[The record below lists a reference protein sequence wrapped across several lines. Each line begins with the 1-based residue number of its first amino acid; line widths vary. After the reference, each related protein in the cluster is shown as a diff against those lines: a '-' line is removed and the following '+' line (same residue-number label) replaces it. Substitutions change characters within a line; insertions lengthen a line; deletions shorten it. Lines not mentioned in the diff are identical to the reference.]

1 MVVRS
6 EVEGSRCA
14 TLKRFPEI
22 PRPALGM
29 KLLLATH
36 NSNKTRE
43 FAQLLGVEFYIRD
56 LTALRDLLEIAETGR
71 SFEENAA
78 IKATA
83 VSKLCPDQVV
93 IADDSG
99 LEVDALEGAPGVFSA
114 RYSGE
119 RANDEENV
127 NKVLRELRGVINR
140 SAGFRCAIAVVKNG
154 KLITTVAG
162 RIAGTI
168 TESPRGENGFGYDPI
183 FVPEGFAETF
193 AELSPETKNKISH
206 RAAAVRGLIRYF
218 NTAPHPPEK

>member
-1 MVVRS
+1 MRNRRQIS
-6 EVEGSRCA
+6 GDSSTC
-14 TLKRFPEI
+14 F
-22 PRPALGM
+22 GM

-43 FAQLLGVEFYIRD
+43 FAQLLGVEFCIRD
-56 LTALRDLLEIAETGR
+56 LSALRDLLEIAETGR

-83 VSKLCPDQVV
+83 VSKLCRNQVV

-127 NKVLRELRGVINR
+127 NKVLRELRGVTNR
-140 SAGFRCAIAVVKNG
+140 SAGFQCAVVKNG
-154 KLITTVAG
+154 GMITTVTG

-206 RAAAVRGLIRYF
+206 RAAAVRALIRYF

>member
-83 VSKLCPDQVV
+83 VSKLCRDQVV

-114 RYSGE
+114 RYSGQ

-127 NKVLRELRGVINR
+127 NKLLRELRGITNR
-140 SAGFRCAIAVVKNG
+140 SAGFRCAIAVGKNG
-154 KLITTVAG
+154 GLITTVAG

-206 RAAAVRGLIRYF
+206 RAAAVRALIRYF
-218 NTAPHPPEK
+218 NTAPHAPEK

>member
-1 MVVRS
+1 MRNPK
-6 EVEGSRCA
+6 A
-14 TLKRFPEI
+14 RFPEL
-22 PRPALGM
+22 PRLTLGM

-43 FAQLLGVEFYIRD
+43 FAQLLGVEFCIRD
-56 LTALRDLLEIAETGR
+56 LTVLRDLLEIAETGR
-71 SFEENAA
+71 SFEENAV

-83 VSKLCPDQVV
+83 VSKLCRDQVV